1 MMRVGMILLKK
12 VMKKSLKRKRSSPL
26 ALQLSQILER
36 RVVLRKMFL
45 QPRYLLLMAQLQ
57 LRRKTSQVMSLV
69 LRMIAAQR
77 RRRMPLIRHML
88 LHLKMV
94 LPLPLKR
101 KNPATSLVQMMI
113 PLALQLSQR
122 RRVVLRNLLMKTSP
136 LKKKRMKNHR
146 ELPRS
151 KRPLLLLKL
160 KLRDQK

>member
-1 MMRVGMILLKK
+1 
-12 VMKKSLKRKRSSPL
+12 
-26 ALQLSQILER
+26 
-36 RVVLRKMFL
+36 MFL
-45 QPRYLLLMAQLQ
+45 QPRYVLLMAQLQ

-69 LRMIAAQR
+69 LRMIAAL
-77 RRRMPLIRHML
+77 RRRMPLIRHLL
-88 LHLKMV
+88 LHLKRV
-94 LPLPLKR
+94 VPLPLKR

-122 RRVVLRNLLMKTSP
+122 RRVVLRNLLRKMSP

-160 KLRDQK
+160 KLRDQKHCLLEIYPTWLRMVLLRAHVEFVTAQKDLGDAA